1 VTQMPV
7 IKTSKDK
14 GAWKNVALEGL
25 KMEEWAEI
33 GAFEEWIPGVEEGAQ
48 EQVRLQVSEPKAKKE
63 KKGKQAKKENVK
75 MGIDDEKKEGEE
87 KNEGEEKKKKRK
99 RKKKKNGEKEESGD
113 GESEV
118 KKRKVDDEE
127 GKEEKKEENGEEKK
141 EGEEEKKNKKKAL
154 PKGQRRR
161 MKLAK
166 KRERERLAKEN
177 GEGKEEEEEEGK
189 SEAKK
194 EELDMSEWINLGVPS
209 AIVMSIAKLGFASP
223 TAIQREV
230 IPSAIRDRLDIL
242 GAAETGSGKTLA
254 YVIPLLARLAEEERK
269 GEGPR
274 ALILAPTRELVIQV
288 RKVIDAL
295 LVGTKFRAA
304 SIVGGLAQ
312 QKQERIMKHKP
323 EIVVATPGRLWALCR
338 QADRGSY
345 LDDWSGMK
353 CLIIDETDRMVEK
366 GHFSE
371 MTKIVDKIKI
381 TVEEKQLKM
390 QSLVFSATL
399 TFIRIN
405 AKSDEEARKETAQ
418 AKIEELATVT
428 GLRKERKVIDL
439 TMGKGTAETLVESR
453 LNCKNLLGKDTSLV
467 YLIERYGGRSI
478 VFCNSVDCSRR
489 LYGILTKLRV
499 RVLLLHAKMI
509 QRARLNN
516 LEKFAK
522 EDNVVLLATD
532 VAARGLDI
540 KGIQHVF
547 HYQVP
552 KTAETYIHRSGR
564 TARASSAGLSI
575 VLVDPTES
583 SIYRRM
589 CSSLNRSTD
598 LAVFPVD
605 CEPLFEAIKERV
617 GYASDMDSAEHQ
629 LQKKS
634 HAESW
639 FDKAA
644 KEADLDPAESRQE
657 DSAEAH
663 HDMNALHGM
672 MKGLAA
678 KLKHALATP
687 LPSIDRANL
696 PNTRYVSAS
705 LATQASSLLTR
716 EAVESAK
723 EGEKVSAGLKKK
735 AREFLALKKKSLK
748 KKKEGEPK
756 NKKKK
761 EKKVEK
767 KKENKEE

>member
-1 VTQMPV
+1 VVEMPV
-7 IKTSKDK
+7 IKASKSK

-33 GAFEEWIPGVEEGAQ
+33 GAFEEWIPGAEEDDGG
-48 EQVRLQVSEPKAKKE
+48 EGTIEVSEPKAKKE
-63 KKGKQAKKENVK
+63 KKGKKEKKENVK
-75 MGIDDEKKEGEE
+75 METDEKKEEEE

-99 RKKKKNGEKEESGD
+99 RKKKKSGEEKMENGD
-113 GESEV
+113 GESDV
-118 KKRKVDDEE
+118 KKRKIEDGEE
-127 GKEEKKEENGEEKK
+127 KEEEKKEDNEEEKK
-141 EGEEEKKNKKKAL
+141 EGEEGKKKNKKKAL
-154 PKGQRRR
+154 PKGKRRR
-161 MKLAK
+161 MKLEK
-166 KRERERLAKEN
+166 KRERERLAKES
-177 GEGKEEEEEEGK
+177 GEGKNEEEEGK
-189 SEAKK
+189 SEEKK
-194 EELDMSEWINLGVPS
+194 EMDMSEWINLGVPPS
-209 AIVMSIAKLGFASP
+209 IVKSIAKLGFTSP
-223 TAIQREV
+223 TSIQREV

-254 YVIPLLARLAEEERK
+254 YVIPMLARLEDEGRK

-323 EIVVATPGRLWALCR
+323 EIVVATPGRLWALIR
-338 QADRGSY
+338 QAESGSY

-405 AKSDEEARKETAQ
+405 AKSDDEAKKETTQ
-418 AKIEELATVT
+418 AKIEELANVT

-439 TMGKGTAETLVESR
+439 TAGKTTAETLVESR

-467 YLIERYGGRSI
+467 YLIERYGGRSL

-489 LYGILTKLRV
+489 LYGILSKLKV

-522 EDNVVLLATD
+522 EENVVMLATD

-552 KTAETYIHRSGR
+552 RTAETYIHRSGR
-564 TARASSAGLSI
+564 TARASSSGLSI

-583 SIYRRM
+583 SFYRKM
-589 CSSLNRSTD
+589 CSNLNRSTD
-598 LAVFPVD
+598 LPVFPID
-605 CEPLFEAIKERV
+605 CEPLFDAIKERV
-617 GYASDMDSAEHQ
+617 GFASDMDSAEHQ

-644 KEADLDPAESRQE
+644 KEADLDPAERQG
-657 DSAEAH
+657 DADEAH
-663 HDMNALHGM
+663 HDMNTLHGM

-687 LPSIDRANL
+687 LPAIDRANL
-696 PNTRYVSAS
+696 PNTRYVSAD
-705 LATQASSLLTR
+705 LATQAASGLTR
-716 EAVESAK
+716 EAVESAM
-723 EGEKVSAGLKKK
+723 EGEKVAAGLKKK
-735 AREFLALKKKSLK
+735 AREFLALKKKVLK
-748 KKKEGEPK
+748 KK
-756 NKKKK
+756 
-761 EKKVEK
+761 
-767 KKENKEE
+767 EEESS